1 MKLFRKIKIAVIIFA
16 LAAVLVGSLYMTASA
31 KKCLLICYFD
41 PVYEC
46 KVICYK

>member
-1 MKLFRKIKIAVIIFA
+1 MKLFRKIKAVVLVLA
-16 LAAVLVGSLYMTASA
+16 LAAVLWGSLYLTASA
-31 KKCLLICYFD
+31 KRCLLVCVFD

>member
-1 MKLFRKIKIAVIIFA
+1 MKLLRKIRVVVLVLA
-16 LAAVLVGSLYMTASA
+16 LAVVLWGSFYMTAYA
-31 KKCLLICYFD
+31 KRCLLMCVFD